1 MFKKTM
7 IPGILGM
14 LLIILALLCGPTQTQ
29 RWLFLLGAMGMTIM
43 AILEHHKL
51 FIGLQLVIV
60 SGTLTAFLPTGEII
74 KGSIPILVSMP
85 VLYILYTKGFLDTNR
100 RYLGALSLI
109 ILGVGYAAQ
118 HPLIYFTGGF
128 LVSLFSLL
136 ELLSGFKPALI
147 WLTLNL
153 IFTTLAGIT
162 LLL

>member
-29 RWLFLLGAMGMTIM
+29 RYLFLLGAMGMTLM

-60 SGTLTAFLPTGEII
+60 SGTLTAFLPAGELI
-74 KGSIPILVSMP
+74 KGSIPILVSLP
-85 VLYILYTKGFLDTNR
+85 VLYILYTKGFLDTGR

-118 HPLIYFTGGF
+118 HPLIYFLGGL
-128 LVSLFSLL
+128 LVSIFSLL

-147 WLTLNL
+147 WLALNL
-153 IFTTLAGIT
+153 IFTSLAGFT